1 MLLSAWMISLQKFI
15 YVFQL
20 FILNVYMG
28 QRANARMEIMSCK
41 ADCARSLKT
50 AALNIL
56 KMNVWAL
63 SPYLLVIS
71 STMVEQQYVVDF
83 LQEILRTSKN
93 PLLFSHRTLPQ
104 LSWPQ

>member
-1 MLLSAWMISLQKFI
+1 
-15 YVFQL
+15 
-20 FILNVYMG
+20 
-28 QRANARMEIMSCK
+28 MSCK

-83 LQEILRTSKN
+83 LQQKSSA
-93 PLLFSHRTLPQ
+93 F
-104 LSWPQ
+104 